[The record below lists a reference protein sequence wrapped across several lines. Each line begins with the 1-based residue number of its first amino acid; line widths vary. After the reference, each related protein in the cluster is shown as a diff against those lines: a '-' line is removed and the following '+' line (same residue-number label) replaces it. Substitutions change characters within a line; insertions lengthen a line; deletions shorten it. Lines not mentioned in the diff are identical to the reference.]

1 MNKGTTINIKGNVGP
16 LSITESEAKEK
27 LKAALGQVNPDLT
40 LETDGSNITVDSEGN
55 LSGKAYITGDEEA
68 SVDFKALAQDALAA
82 VIERLRL
89 EQGLAPMAMA
99 PGQPGEAETLELEEA
114 TNEDEDEGL
123 IEPLPLPGAPVAPS
137 APPAPGE
144 APPRN
149 LKRLFDEEDAPQPAA
164 LQPQAGAL
172 DDCPL
177 GGDGGDHQLNELKNR
192 TESGNWRDVEI
203 AKLLDLAWPDG
214 IGKKPRSKWTSSA
227 VKEVKA
233 NEKKGALRVEG
244 WLASV
249 KKEGEESCNCHSKT
263 EVDFHLWIVDAPE
276 KANKDERWQSV
287 VCEISPRVRELHTG
301 WDLSRVSAVVKNRIQ
316 VRLSGWLCMDQEHPE
331 QLPGTNHPTRGTLW
345 EIHPII
351 EFEVMQDDEWVS
363 LDDADL

>member
-1 MNKGTTINIKGNVGP
+1 MKKGTNIKIKGNIGS

-27 LKAALGQVNPDLT
+27 LKAALGQVNPSLT
-40 LETDGSNITVDSEGN
+40 LETDGSKIIVDSEGN
-55 LSGKAYITGDEEA
+55 LSGKAYITGEEEA
-68 SVDFKALAQDALAA
+68 PVDFSALAQDALAA
-82 VIERLRL
+82 AIERLRS

-99 PGQPGEAETLELEEA
+99 PSQPGEDETLELEEA

-123 IEPLPLPGAPVAPS
+123 IEPLPLPGAPAAPS
-137 APPAPGE
+137 VPPAPGE
-144 APPRN
+144 APPRY
-149 LKRLFDEEDAPQPAA
+149 LKRLFDEEAAPQPAA
-164 LQPQAGAL
+164 EVPQAGAL

-203 AKLLDLAWPDG
+203 AKLLALDWPEG
-214 IGKKPRSKWTSSA
+214 IQKIQRSKWSSSA
-227 VKEVKA
+227 VKEVRA
-233 NEKKGALRVEG
+233 NEKKGALRIEG

-249 KKEGEESCNCHSKT
+249 KKEREEHCNCSSPI
-263 EVDFHLWIVDAPE
+263 EVDYHLWVVDAPE
-276 KANKDERWQSV
+276 KANKEDRWQSV
-287 VCEISPRVRELHTG
+287 VCEISPRVRAQHTG
-301 WDLSRVSAVVKNRIQ
+301 WDLSRVAAVVKNRIQ

-331 QLPGTNHPTRGTLW
+331 QLPDTTHPTRGTLW

-351 EFEVMQDDEWVS
+351 EFEVMQDEEWVS